1 MWLRPSATPCST
13 KLCGDKMEEYLI
25 RDGKRLRLGYTT
37 GSCAAAAAKAA
48 AWMLLTGQRKERI
61 QLQTPKGITLDL
73 QVCDIRMEPERVSC
87 AIEKDGGDDPDV
99 TKGMHITAT
108 VSRAEESGISIE
120 GGEGVGR
127 VTKPGLDQPVGN
139 AAINSVPRRMIREN
153 LEEVCRIADYHGG
166 LDVVISA
173 PGGEE
178 IAGKTFNP
186 RLGIV
191 GGISILGTSG
201 IVEPM
206 SEEALV
212 GSIRV
217 EMRQRVA
224 AGDTYLL
231 VTPGNYGE
239 TFLRQH
245 MTLPFSESVK
255 CSNFVGQTID
265 MALELG
271 VKGILFVAHIGKFVK
286 VAAGIMNTH
295 SRWADGRG
303 EILAANALRAGLSR
317 EAALEILDA
326 ATTEEAL
333 SVVIREGL
341 LAAVMEQLTTRI
353 HDHLHHRA
361 GADMLLGAV
370 LYSNQWGFLGQ
381 TESAEELIR
390 LLNRQYERKEECGK

>member
-1 MWLRPSATPCST
+1 
-13 KLCGDKMEEYLI
+13 MEEYLI
-25 RDGKRLRLGYTT
+25 KDGKKLRLGYTT

-48 AWMLLTGQRKERI
+48 AWMLLTGQRKEQI
-61 QLQTPKGITLDL
+61 QIRTPKGITLDL

-87 AIEKDGGDDPDV
+87 ATEKDSGDDPDV

-108 VSRAEESGISIE
+108 VSRRREPGVLID
-120 GGEGVGR
+120 GGKGVGR

-139 AAINSVPRRMIREN
+139 AAINSVPRQMIREN
-153 LEEVCRIADYHGG
+153 VDEVCRAADYHGG

-178 IAGKTFNP
+178 IARKTFNP
-186 RLGIV
+186 QLGIE

-212 GSIRV
+212 GSIQV
-217 EMRQRVA
+217 EIRQKVA
-224 AGDTYLL
+224 SGARYLL

-239 TFLRQH
+239 TFLREH

-265 MALELG
+265 MAQQLG

-303 EILAANALRAGLSR
+303 EILAANALRAGISR
-317 EAALEILDA
+317 EAALEILEA

-333 SVVIREGL
+333 SVVVREGL
-341 LAAVMEQLTTRI
+341 LDAVMEQLTTRI
-353 HDHLHHRA
+353 HDHLNRRA
-361 GADMLLGAV
+361 GANCLLGAV
-370 LYSNQWGFLGQ
+370 LYSNQWGYLGQ
-381 TESAEELIR
+381 TESAEELI
-390 LLNRQYERKEECGK
+390 LLLSRQYEGKEECGK

>member
-1 MWLRPSATPCST
+1 M
-13 KLCGDKMEEYLI
+13 MERYMEK
-25 RDGKRLRLGYTT
+25 DGKRLRLGYTT

-61 QLQTPKGITLDL
+61 QIQTPKGIPLDL
-73 QVCDIRMEPERVSC
+73 PVLDICVESDRVSC

-99 TKGMHITAT
+99 TKGMHITAE
-108 VSRAEESGISIE
+108 VSRTEESGIHID
-120 GGEGVGR
+120 GGQGVGR

-139 AAINSVPRRMIREN
+139 AAINSVPRQMIREN
-153 LEEVCRIADYHGG
+153 LEQVIRTADYHGG
-166 LDVVISA
+166 LEVLISA

-178 IAGKTFNP
+178 IAQKTFNP

-206 SEEALV
+206 SEDALV
-212 GSIRV
+212 ESIRV
-217 EMRQRVA
+217 EMRQRA
-224 AGDTYLL
+224 ASGASYLL

-239 TFLRQH
+239 AFLREH

-271 VKGILFVAHIGKFVK
+271 IKGILFVAHIGKFVK

-317 EAALEILDA
+317 AAALEILEA
-326 ATTEEAL
+326 ATTEESL

-341 LAAVMEQLTTRI
+341 LDDVMEQLTTRI
-353 HDHLHHRA
+353 HDHLNRR
-361 GADMLLGAV
+361 GGGQMLLGAV
-370 LYSNQWGFLGQ
+370 LYSNQWGYLGQ

-390 LLNRQYERKEECGK
+390 LLNRQYKGNEEYEK

>member
-1 MWLRPSATPCST
+1 
-13 KLCGDKMEEYLI
+13 MEEYLI
-25 RDGKRLRLGYTT
+25 KDGKKLRLGYTT

-48 AWMLLTGQRKERI
+48 AWMLLTGQRKEQI
-61 QLQTPKGITLDL
+61 QIRTPKGITLDL

-87 AIEKDGGDDPDV
+87 ATEKDSGDDPDV

-108 VSRAEESGISIE
+108 VARRREPGVLID
-120 GGEGVGR
+120 GGKGVGR

-139 AAINSVPRRMIREN
+139 AAINSVPRQMIREN
-153 LEEVCRIADYHGG
+153 VEQVVRAADYHGG

-178 IAGKTFNP
+178 IARKTFNP
-186 RLGIV
+186 RLGIE

-212 GSIRV
+212 GSIQV
-217 EMRQRVA
+217 EIRQKVA
-224 AGDTYLL
+224 SGARYLL

-239 TFLRQH
+239 TFLREH

-265 MALELG
+265 MAQQMG

-303 EILAANALRAGLSR
+303 EILAANALRAGISR
-317 EAALEILDA
+317 EAALEILEA

-333 SVVIREGL
+333 SVVVREGL
-341 LAAVMEQLTTRI
+341 LDAVMEQLTTRI
-353 HDHLHHRA
+353 HDHLNRRA
-361 GADMLLGAV
+361 GANCLLGAV
-370 LYSNQWGFLGQ
+370 LYSNQWGYLGQ
-381 TESAEELIR
+381 TESAEELI
-390 LLNRQYERKEECGK
+390 LLLSRQYEGKEECGK

>member
-1 MWLRPSATPCST
+1 
-13 KLCGDKMEEYLI
+13 MEEYLI
-25 RDGKRLRLGYTT
+25 KDGKKLRLGYTT

-48 AWMLLTGQRKERI
+48 AWMLLTGQRKEQI
-61 QLQTPKGITLDL
+61 QIRTPKGITLDL
-73 QVCDIRMEPERVSC
+73 QVCDIRMEPDRVSC
-87 AIEKDGGDDPDV
+87 AIEKDSGDDPDV

-108 VSRAEESGISIE
+108 VSRRETPGIRID

-139 AAINSVPRRMIREN
+139 AAINSVPRQMIREN
-153 LEEVCRIADYHGG
+153 LEEVFRIADYHGG

-186 RLGIV
+186 RLGIE

-212 GSIRV
+212 GSIQV
-217 EMRQRVA
+217 EIRQKVA
-224 AGDTYLL
+224 SGARYLL

-239 TFLRQH
+239 TFLREH

-265 MALELG
+265 MAQQLG

-303 EILAANALRAGLSR
+303 EILAANALRAGISR
-317 EAALEILDA
+317 EAALEILEA

-333 SVVIREGL
+333 SVVVREGL
-341 LAAVMEQLTTRI
+341 LDAVMEQLTTRI
-353 HDHLHHRA
+353 HDHLNRRA
-361 GADMLLGAV
+361 GANCLLGAV
-370 LYSNQWGFLGQ
+370 LYSNQWGYLGQ

-390 LLNRQYERKEECGK
+390 LLNRQYKGNEEYEK

>member
-1 MWLRPSATPCST
+1 
-13 KLCGDKMEEYLI
+13 MEEYLI
-25 RDGKRLRLGYTT
+25 KDGKKLRLGYTT

-87 AIEKDGGDDPDV
+87 ATEKDSGDDPDV

-108 VSRAEESGISIE
+108 VSRRREPGVLID
-120 GGEGVGR
+120 GGKGVGR

-139 AAINSVPRRMIREN
+139 AAINSVPRQMIREN
-153 LEEVCRIADYHGG
+153 VDEVCRVADYHGG

-178 IAGKTFNP
+178 IARKTFNP
-186 RLGIV
+186 RLGIE

-212 GSIRV
+212 GSIQV
-217 EMRQRVA
+217 EIRQKVA
-224 AGDTYLL
+224 SGARYLL

-239 TFLRQH
+239 TFLREH

-265 MALELG
+265 MAQQLG

-303 EILAANALRAGLSR
+303 EILAANALRAGISR
-317 EAALEILDA
+317 EAALEILEA

-333 SVVIREGL
+333 SVVVREGL
-341 LAAVMEQLTTRI
+341 LDAVMEQLTTRI
-353 HDHLHHRA
+353 HDHLNRRA
-361 GADMLLGAV
+361 GANCLLGAV
-370 LYSNQWGFLGQ
+370 LYSNQWGYLGQ
-381 TESAEELIR
+381 TESAEELI
-390 LLNRQYERKEECGK
+390 LLLSRQYEGKEECGK

>member
-1 MWLRPSATPCST
+1 
-13 KLCGDKMEEYLI
+13 MEEYLI

-61 QLQTPKGITLDL
+61 QIQTPKGIALDL
-73 QVCDIRMEPERVSC
+73 QVCDIRMEPEKVSC
-87 AIEKDGGDDPDV
+87 AIEKDSEDDPDV
-99 TKGMHITAT
+99 TKGMHIAAT
-108 VSRAEESGISIE
+108 VSRAEESGISID

-239 TFLRQH
+239 TFLREH

-265 MALELG
+265 MAVQLG

-317 EAALEILDA
+317 EAALEILEA
-326 ATTEEAL
+326 TTTEEAL

-341 LAAVMEQLTTRI
+341 LDAVMKQLTTRI

-361 GADMLLGAV
+361 GANCLLGAV
-370 LYSNQWGFLGQ
+370 IYSNQWGYLGQ

>member
-1 MWLRPSATPCST
+1 
-13 KLCGDKMEEYLI
+13 MEEYLI
-25 RDGKRLRLGYTT
+25 KDGKKLRLGYTT

-87 AIEKDGGDDPDV
+87 ATEKDSGDDPDV

-108 VSRAEESGISIE
+108 VSRRREPGALID
-120 GGEGVGR
+120 GGKGVGR

-139 AAINSVPRRMIREN
+139 AAITSVPRQMIREN
-153 LEEVCRIADYHGG
+153 VDEVCRAADYHGG

-178 IAGKTFNP
+178 IARKTFNP
-186 RLGIV
+186 RLGIE

-212 GSIRV
+212 GSIQV
-217 EMRQRVA
+217 EIRQKVA
-224 AGDTYLL
+224 SGARYLL

-239 TFLRQH
+239 TFLREH

-265 MALELG
+265 MAQQLG

-303 EILAANALRAGLSR
+303 EILAANALRAGISR
-317 EAALEILDA
+317 EAALEMLEA
-326 ATTEEAL
+326 AATEEAL
-333 SVVIREGL
+333 SVVVREGL
-341 LAAVMEQLTTRI
+341 LDAVMEQLTTRI
-353 HDHLHHRA
+353 HDHLNRRA
-361 GADMLLGAV
+361 GANCLLGAV
-370 LYSNQWGFLGQ
+370 LYSNQWGYLGQ

-390 LLNRQYERKEECGK
+390 LLNRQYEGKEECGK

>member
-1 MWLRPSATPCST
+1 
-13 KLCGDKMEEYLI
+13 MEEYRI
-25 RDGKRLRLGYTT
+25 KDGKKLRLGYTT

-61 QLQTPKGITLDL
+61 QLNTPKGITLDL
-73 QVCDIRMEPERVSC
+73 QVCDIRMEPDRVSC
-87 AIEKDGGDDPDV
+87 AIEKDSGDDPDV
-99 TKGMHITAT
+99 TKGMHITAA
-108 VSRAEESGISIE
+108 VSRRREPGVLID

-139 AAINSVPRRMIREN
+139 AAINSVPRQMIREN
-153 LEEVCRIADYHGG
+153 LEQVIRTADYHGG
-166 LDVVISA
+166 LEVLISA

-178 IAGKTFNP
+178 IAQKTFNP

-206 SEEALV
+206 SEDALV

-217 EMRQRVA
+217 EMRQRA
-224 AGDTYLL
+224 ASGASYLL

-239 TFLRQH
+239 AFLREH

-271 VKGILFVAHIGKFVK
+271 IKGILFVSHIGKFVK

-317 EAALEILDA
+317 EAALEILEA

-341 LAAVMEQLTTRI
+341 LDAVMKQLTTRI
-353 HDHLHHRA
+353 HDHLNRR
-361 GADMLLGAV
+361 GGGQMLLGAV
-370 LYSNQWGFLGQ
+370 LYSNQWGYLGQ

-390 LLNRQYERKEECGK
+390 LLNRQYKGNEEYEK

>member
-1 MWLRPSATPCST
+1 
-13 KLCGDKMEEYLI
+13 MEEYLI
-25 RDGKRLRLGYTT
+25 KDGKKLRLGYTT

-48 AWMLLTGQRKERI
+48 AWMLLTGQRKEQI
-61 QLQTPKGITLDL
+61 QIRTPKGITLDL

-87 AIEKDGGDDPDV
+87 ATEKDSGDDPDV

-108 VSRAEESGISIE
+108 VSRRREPGVLID
-120 GGEGVGR
+120 GGKGVGR

-139 AAINSVPRRMIREN
+139 AAINSVPRQMIREN
-153 LEEVCRIADYHGG
+153 VDEVCRAADYHGG

-178 IAGKTFNP
+178 IARKTFNP
-186 RLGIV
+186 RLGIE

-212 GSIRV
+212 GSIQV
-217 EMRQRVA
+217 EIRQKVA
-224 AGDTYLL
+224 SGARYLL

-239 TFLRQH
+239 TFLREH

-265 MALELG
+265 MAQQMG

-303 EILAANALRAGLSR
+303 EILAANALRAGISR
-317 EAALEILDA
+317 EAALEILEA

-333 SVVIREGL
+333 SVVVREGL
-341 LAAVMEQLTTRI
+341 LDAVMEQLTTRI
-353 HDHLHHRA
+353 HDHLNRRA
-361 GADMLLGAV
+361 GANCLLGAV
-370 LYSNQWGFLGQ
+370 LYSNQWGYLGQ
-381 TESAEELIR
+381 TESAEELTR
-390 LLNRQYERKEECGK
+390 LLSRQYEGKEECGK

>member
-1 MWLRPSATPCST
+1 
-13 KLCGDKMEEYLI
+13 MEEYLI
-25 RDGKRLRLGYTT
+25 KDGKKLRLGYTT

-48 AWMLLTGQRKERI
+48 AWMLLTGQRKEQI
-61 QLQTPKGITLDL
+61 QIRTPKGITLDL

-87 AIEKDGGDDPDV
+87 ATEKDSGDDPDV

-108 VSRAEESGISIE
+108 VSRRREPGVLID
-120 GGEGVGR
+120 GGKGVGR
-127 VTKPGLDQPVGN
+127 VTKSGLDQPVGN
-139 AAINSVPRRMIREN
+139 AAINSVPRQMIREN
-153 LEEVCRIADYHGG
+153 VEQVVRAADYHGG

-178 IAGKTFNP
+178 IARKTFNP
-186 RLGIV
+186 RLGIE

-212 GSIRV
+212 GSIQV
-217 EMRQRVA
+217 EIRQKVA
-224 AGDTYLL
+224 SGARYLL

-239 TFLRQH
+239 TFLREH

-265 MALELG
+265 MAQQLG

-286 VAAGIMNTH
+286 LAAGIMNTH

-303 EILAANALRAGLSR
+303 EILAANALRAGISR
-317 EAALEILDA
+317 EAALEILEA

-333 SVVIREGL
+333 SVVVREGL
-341 LAAVMEQLTTRI
+341 LDAVMEQLTTRI
-353 HDHLHHRA
+353 HDHLNRRA
-361 GADMLLGAV
+361 GANCLLGAV
-370 LYSNQWGFLGQ
+370 LYSNQWGYLGQ
-381 TESAEELIR
+381 TESAEELI
-390 LLNRQYERKEECGK
+390 LLLSRQYEGKEECGK

>member
-1 MWLRPSATPCST
+1 
-13 KLCGDKMEEYLI
+13 MEEYLI
-25 RDGKRLRLGYTT
+25 KDGKKLRLGYTT

-48 AWMLLTGQRKERI
+48 TWMLLTGQRKERI

-87 AIEKDGGDDPDV
+87 ATEKDSGDDPDV

-108 VSRAEESGISIE
+108 VSRRREPGVLID
-120 GGEGVGR
+120 GGKGVGR

-139 AAINSVPRRMIREN
+139 AAINSVPRQMIREN
-153 LEEVCRIADYHGG
+153 VEQVVRAADYHGG

-178 IAGKTFNP
+178 IARKTFNP
-186 RLGIV
+186 RLGIE

-212 GSIRV
+212 GSIQV
-217 EMRQRVA
+217 EIRQKVA
-224 AGDTYLL
+224 SGARYLL

-239 TFLRQH
+239 TFLREH

-265 MALELG
+265 MAQQLG

-303 EILAANALRAGLSR
+303 EILAANALRAGISR
-317 EAALEILDA
+317 EAALEILEA

-333 SVVIREGL
+333 SVVVREGL
-341 LAAVMEQLTTRI
+341 LDAVMEQLTTRI
-353 HDHLHHRA
+353 HDHLNRRA
-361 GADMLLGAV
+361 GANCLLGAV
-370 LYSNQWGFLGQ
+370 LYSNQWGYLGQ
-381 TESAEELIR
+381 TESAEELI
-390 LLNRQYERKEECGK
+390 LLLSRQYEGKEECGK

>member
-13 KLCGDKMEEYLI
+13 KLCGNHMEEYLI
-25 RDGKRLRLGYTT
+25 KDGKKLRLGYTT

-48 AWMLLTGQRKERI
+48 AWMLLTGQRKEQI
-61 QLQTPKGITLDL
+61 QIRTPKGITLDL
-73 QVCDIRMEPERVSC
+73 QVCDIRMEPDRVSC
-87 AIEKDGGDDPDV
+87 AIEKDSGDDPDV

-108 VSRAEESGISIE
+108 VSRRREPGVLID
-120 GGEGVGR
+120 GGKGVGR

-139 AAINSVPRRMIREN
+139 AAINSVPRQMIREN
-153 LEEVCRIADYHGG
+153 VEQVVRAADYHGG

-178 IAGKTFNP
+178 IARKTFNP
-186 RLGIV
+186 RLGIE

-212 GSIRV
+212 GSIQV
-217 EMRQRVA
+217 EIRQKVA
-224 AGDTYLL
+224 SGARYLL

-239 TFLRQH
+239 TFLREH

-265 MALELG
+265 MAQQMG

-303 EILAANALRAGLSR
+303 EILAANALRAGISR
-317 EAALEILDA
+317 EAALEILEA

-333 SVVIREGL
+333 SVVVREGL
-341 LAAVMEQLTTRI
+341 LDAVMEQLTTRI
-353 HDHLHHRA
+353 HDHLNRRA
-361 GADMLLGAV
+361 GANCLLGAV
-370 LYSNQWGFLGQ
+370 LYSNQWGYLGQ

-390 LLNRQYERKEECGK
+390 LLSCQYEGREECGR

>member
-1 MWLRPSATPCST
+1 
-13 KLCGDKMEEYLI
+13 MEEYRI
-25 RDGKRLRLGYTT
+25 KDGKKLRLGYTT

-48 AWMLLTGQRKERI
+48 AWMLLTGQRKEQI
-61 QLQTPKGITLDL
+61 QIRTPKGIVLNL
-73 QVCDIRMEPERVSC
+73 PVLDIRMEPEKVSC
-87 AIEKDGGDDPDV
+87 AIEKDSGDDPDV

-108 VSRAEESGISIE
+108 VSRREETGIFID

-139 AAINSVPRRMIREN
+139 AAINSVPRQMIREN
-153 LEEVCRIADYHGG
+153 LEQVIRTADYHGG
-166 LDVVISA
+166 LEVLISA

-178 IAGKTFNP
+178 IAQKTFNP

-206 SEEALV
+206 SEDALV
-212 GSIRV
+212 ESIRV
-217 EMRQRVA
+217 EMRQRA
-224 AGDTYLL
+224 ASGASYLL

-239 TFLRQH
+239 AFLREH

-271 VKGILFVAHIGKFVK
+271 IKGILFVSHIGKFVK

-317 EAALEILDA
+317 EAALEILEA

-341 LAAVMEQLTTRI
+341 QDAVMKQLTTRI
-353 HDHLHHRA
+353 HDHLNRR
-361 GADMLLGAV
+361 GGGQMLLGAV
-370 LYSNQWGFLGQ
+370 LYSNQWGYLGQ

-390 LLNRQYERKEECGK
+390 LLNRQYKGNEEYEK

>member
-1 MWLRPSATPCST
+1 
-13 KLCGDKMEEYLI
+13 MEEYRI
-25 RDGKRLRLGYTT
+25 KDGKKLRLGYTT

-61 QLQTPKGITLDL
+61 QLNTPKGITLDL
-73 QVCDIRMEPERVSC
+73 QVCDIRMEPDRVSC
-87 AIEKDGGDDPDV
+87 AIEKDSGDDPDV
-99 TKGMHITAT
+99 TKGMHITAA
-108 VSRAEESGISIE
+108 VSRRREPGVLID

-139 AAINSVPRRMIREN
+139 AAINSVPRQMIREN
-153 LEEVCRIADYHGG
+153 LEQVIRTADYHGG
-166 LDVVISA
+166 LEVLISA

-178 IAGKTFNP
+178 IAQKTFNP

-206 SEEALV
+206 SEDALV
-212 GSIRV
+212 ESIRV
-217 EMRQRVA
+217 EMRQRA
-224 AGDTYLL
+224 ASGASYLL

-239 TFLRQH
+239 AFLREH

-271 VKGILFVAHIGKFVK
+271 IKGILFVAHIGKFVK

-317 EAALEILDA
+317 AAALEILEA
-326 ATTEEAL
+326 ATTEESL

-341 LAAVMEQLTTRI
+341 LDDVMEQLTTRI
-353 HDHLHHRA
+353 HDHLNRR
-361 GADMLLGAV
+361 GGGQMLLGAV
-370 LYSNQWGFLGQ
+370 LYSNQWGYLGQ

-390 LLNRQYERKEECGK
+390 LLNRQYKGNEEYEK

>member
-1 MWLRPSATPCST
+1 
-13 KLCGDKMEEYLI
+13 MEEYLI
-25 RDGKRLRLGYTT
+25 KDGKKLRLGYTT

-87 AIEKDGGDDPDV
+87 ATEKDSGDDPDV

-108 VSRAEESGISIE
+108 VSRRREPGVLID
-120 GGEGVGR
+120 GGKGVGR

-139 AAINSVPRRMIREN
+139 AAINSVPRQMIREN
-153 LEEVCRIADYHGG
+153 VEQVVRAADYHGG

-178 IAGKTFNP
+178 IARKTFNP
-186 RLGIV
+186 RLGIE

-212 GSIRV
+212 GSIQV
-217 EMRQRVA
+217 EIRQKVA
-224 AGDTYLL
+224 SGARYLL
-231 VTPGNYGE
+231 VPPGNYGE
-239 TFLRQH
+239 TFLREH

-265 MALELG
+265 MAQQLG

-303 EILAANALRAGLSR
+303 EILAANALRAGISR
-317 EAALEILDA
+317 EAALEILEA

-333 SVVIREGL
+333 SVVVREGL
-341 LAAVMEQLTTRI
+341 LDAVMEQLTTRI
-353 HDHLHHRA
+353 HDHLNRRA
-361 GADMLLGAV
+361 GANCLLGAV
-370 LYSNQWGFLGQ
+370 LYSNQWGYLGQ
-381 TESAEELIR
+381 TESAEELI
-390 LLNRQYERKEECGK
+390 LLLSRQYEGKEECGK

>member
-1 MWLRPSATPCST
+1 
-13 KLCGDKMEEYLI
+13 MEEYLI
-25 RDGKRLRLGYTT
+25 KDGKKLRLGYTT

-87 AIEKDGGDDPDV
+87 ATEKDSGDDPDV

-108 VSRAEESGISIE
+108 VSRRREPGVLID
-120 GGEGVGR
+120 GGKGVGR

-139 AAINSVPRRMIREN
+139 AAINSVPRQMIREN
-153 LEEVCRIADYHGG
+153 VDEVCRAADYHGG

-178 IAGKTFNP
+178 IARKTFNP
-186 RLGIV
+186 RLGIE

-212 GSIRV
+212 GSIQV
-217 EMRQRVA
+217 EIRQKVA
-224 AGDTYLL
+224 SGARYLL

-239 TFLRQH
+239 TFLREH

-265 MALELG
+265 MAQQMG

-303 EILAANALRAGLSR
+303 EILAANALRAGISR
-317 EAALEILDA
+317 EAALEILEA

-333 SVVIREGL
+333 SVVVREGL
-341 LAAVMEQLTTRI
+341 LDAVMEQLTTRI
-353 HDHLHHRA
+353 HDHLNRRA
-361 GADMLLGAV
+361 GANCLLGAV
-370 LYSNQWGFLGQ
+370 LYSNQWGYLGQ
-381 TESAEELIR
+381 TESAEELI
-390 LLNRQYERKEECGK
+390 LLLSRQYEGKEECGK